1 MLEDTNSLDGAHL
14 LSISNFIIFIFLN
27 MLVFQ
32 LIKFLLKDSFRLLS
46 DLLLSCLSYDTIH
59 FAPGLLVL
67 FVFLEK
73 WFFFFF
79 YHKDVCCFC
88 TWNDKRKGFL
98 IVLCQLNLLKFKLSI
113 QNLIRFFH
121 LWTWFILHKS
131 SAHIWIVL
139 SYKSIKV
146 KKTDTIWAAPWEN
159 LFSGVSDQVRLKLA
173 CSATEARM
181 RLDILV
187 TETRDITLSR

>member
-14 LSISNFIIFIFLN
+14 LSNFIIFIFLN

-73 WFFFFF
+73 WFFFFLSQRC
-79 YHKDVCCFC
+79 VL
-88 TWNDKRKGFL
+88 FL
-98 IVLCQLNLLKFKLSI
+98 YMK
-113 QNLIRFFH
+113 
-121 LWTWFILHKS
+121 W
-131 SAHIWIVL
+131 
-139 SYKSIKV
+139 
-146 KKTDTIWAAPWEN
+146 
-159 LFSGVSDQVRLKLA
+159 
-173 CSATEARM
+173 
-181 RLDILV
+181 
-187 TETRDITLSR
+187 